1 MVAIDLQGSVP
12 PSRQEPAMTTSNP
25 NAPQPAGAD
34 PAGEDRDRTVD
45 PLVQPTLR
53 GAVPDEQTGASTS
66 SDRPD
71 PDADGVD
78 DDRRASG
85 AEG

>member
-1 MVAIDLQGSVP
+1 VVHA
-12 PSRQEPAMTTSNP
+12 
-25 NAPQPAGAD
+25 
-34 PAGEDRDRTVD
+34 AGEDHDRTVD
-45 PLVQPTLR
+45 PLVQSTLK
-53 GAVPDEQTGASTS
+53 GAVPDEQTGRSTS

>member
-1 MVAIDLQGSVP
+1 
-12 PSRQEPAMTTSNP
+12 MTTSNP

-45 PLVQPTLR
+45 PLVRPTLK
-53 GAVPDEQTGASTS
+53 GAVPDEQTGGLSS

-71 PDADGVD
+71 ADADSVD

-85 AEG
+85 AKD

>member
-1 MVAIDLQGSVP
+1 
-12 PSRQEPAMTTSNP
+12 MTTSNP

-34 PAGEDRDRTVD
+34 PAGEDHDRTVD
-45 PLVQPTLR
+45 PLVQSTLK
-53 GAVPDEQTGASTS
+53 GAVPDEQTGSSSS

-71 PDADGVD
+71 PDPDADNVD

>member
-1 MVAIDLQGSVP
+1 
-12 PSRQEPAMTTSNP
+12 MTTSNP

-34 PAGEDRDRTVD
+34 PAGEDHDRTVD
-45 PLVQPTLR
+45 PLVQPTLK
-53 GAVPDEQTGASTS
+53 GAVPDEQTGTSTS

>member
-1 MVAIDLQGSVP
+1 
-12 PSRQEPAMTTSNP
+12 MTTSSP

-34 PAGEDRDRTVD
+34 PAGEDHDRSVD
-45 PLVQPTLR
+45 PLVRSTLK
-53 GAVPDEQTGASTS
+53 GAVPDEQTGGRSS

-71 PDADGVD
+71 AEADGVE

-85 AEG
+85 AKD